1 MMKKNIGINGLFYF
15 LYIFG
20 SCFIVMLAESLFI
33 NVVEKFVALP
43 YPVLTVIRIVIYTAG
58 VVAIL
63 AVAGRQEGYREGFC
77 FVGGTVASGAI
88 ATVIHLLFSMLF
100 HYQGFVS
107 GSVRFTAGLV
117 FNGWGVTYDSLIND
131 TPYWGFLATY
141 AAYAVLYVAVFTLA
155 KYLGAQKRIMDRA
168 ELRRGEDTREE
179 TALDGN
185 DF

>member
-1 MMKKNIGINGLFYF
+1 MKKNIGINGLFYF
-15 LYIFG
+15 LYVFG

-63 AVAGRQEGYREGFC
+63 AVAGYKEGYREAYC
-77 FVGGTVASGAI
+77 SVGGTLVSGGIAS
-88 ATVIHLLFSMLF
+88 VIHLIFAMLF

-107 GSVRFTAGLV
+107 GGVRFTAGLV
-117 FNGWGVTYDSLIND
+117 FNGWDVTYDSLIND

-141 AAYAVLYVAVFTLA
+141 AAYALLYVAILTLS

-168 ELRRGEDTREE
+168 ELRMGEDVREQPAE
-179 TALDGN
+179 DGN

>member
-1 MMKKNIGINGLFYF
+1 MKKNICINGLFYF

-20 SCFIVMLAESLFI
+20 SCFIVMLIEALFV

-63 AVAGRQEGYREGFC
+63 AVAGRSEGYREAYC
-77 FVGGTVASGAI
+77 PVGATLASGGI
-88 ATVIHLLFSMLF
+88 ATVLHLLFAMLF
-100 HYQGFVS
+100 HFHGFVS

-131 TPYWGFLATY
+131 TPYWGFLVTY
-141 AAYAVLYVAVFTLA
+141 LAYAVLYVAAFTLA

-168 ELRRGEDTREE
+168 ELRMGEDEVTEE
-179 TALDGN
+179 APNGVGD
-185 DF
+185 

>member
-1 MMKKNIGINGLFYF
+1 MKKSIGINGLFYF
-15 LYIFG
+15 LYVFG
-20 SCFIVMLAESLFI
+20 SCFLVMLAESLFI

-63 AVAGRQEGYREGFC
+63 AVAGWKEGYREGAC
-77 FVGGTVASGAI
+77 SVGGTVASGAI
-88 ATVIHLLFSMLF
+88 ATVLHLLFAMLF

-107 GSVRFTAGLV
+107 GAVRFTAGLV
-117 FNGWGVTYDSLIND
+117 FNGWEVTYDSLIND

-141 AAYAVLYVAVFTLA
+141 GAYAVLYVATLTLS

-168 ELRRGEDTREE
+168 ELRMGEDSRGESAE
-179 TALDGN
+179 DGN
-185 DF
+185 EF

>member
-43 YPVLTVIRIVIYTAG
+43 YPVLTVIRIVIYTVG
-58 VVAIL
+58 VTSIL
-63 AVAGRQEGYREGFC
+63 AVAGRREGYREASC
-77 FVGGTVASGAI
+77 FVGATAASGAI
-88 ATVIHLLFSMLF
+88 ASVLHLIFAMLF

-117 FNGWGVTYDSLIND
+117 FNGWDVTYDSLIND
-131 TPYWGFLATY
+131 TPYWGFLVTY
-141 AAYAVLYVAVFTLA
+141 AVYSVLYVTVLTLS

-168 ELRRGEDTREE
+168 ELRMGEDVREQSAE
-179 TALDGN
+179 DGN
-185 DF
+185 EL

>member
-1 MMKKNIGINGLFYF
+1 MNKNVGINGLFYF
-15 LYIFG
+15 LYVFG

-63 AVAGRQEGYREGFC
+63 VVAGYKEGYREAYC
-77 FVGGTVASGAI
+77 SVGGTLVSGGIAS
-88 ATVIHLLFSMLF
+88 VIHLLFAMLF

-117 FNGWGVTYDSLIND
+117 FNGWDVTYDSLIND

-141 AAYAVLYVAVFTLA
+141 VAYALLYVATLTLS

-168 ELRRGEDTREE
+168 DLRRGEDTAEE
-179 TALDGN
+179 SVEDGN
-185 DF
+185 EF

>member
-1 MMKKNIGINGLFYF
+1 MKKNIGINGLFYF
-15 LYIFG
+15 LYVFG

-43 YPVLTVIRIVIYTAG
+43 YPVLTVIRIVIYTVG

-63 AVAGRQEGYREGFC
+63 AVAGYKEGYREAYC
-77 FVGGTVASGAI
+77 SVGGTLVSGGIAS
-88 ATVIHLLFSMLF
+88 VIHLIFAMLF

-107 GSVRFTAGLV
+107 GGVRFTAGLV
-117 FNGWGVTYDSLIND
+117 FNGWDVTYDSLIND

-141 AAYAVLYVAVFTLA
+141 AAYALLYVAVLTLS

-168 ELRRGEDTREE
+168 ELRMGEDVREQPAE
-179 TALDGN
+179 DGN
-185 DF
+185 EM